1 MNGQVLSNTR
11 NEDQQTRP
19 VLPHLLPR
27 LSKIHAFMARMKPF
41 KDLQCRWLLQKMR
54 LDVDWA

>member
-11 NEDQQTRP
+11 NKDLQTRP
-19 VLPHLLPR
+19 VLPHLLPL
-27 LSKIHAFMARMKPF
+27 LSKIHEFMASMEPL
-41 KDLQCRWLLQKMR
+41 KDLQSRWPLEKMR